1 MNDHQPP
8 DFLPMSDEEGY
19 YIRSPK
25 AVFNRTDEEFRVF
38 DTHLLA
44 LAEAIKGVET
54 ALPPEQQALV
64 QKLRDELGGVQDSTK
79 LLLGLMRELAGYN
92 VKLTEQRQSARA
104 SFNAGW
110 EARYKD
116 ILSQLH
122 PADHRML
129 RWIIEYLNRQEP
141 GDMDI
146 PY

>member
-1 MNDHQPP
+1 MNNHQPP

-19 YIRSPK
+19 YIRDPK
-25 AVFNRTDEEFRVF
+25 AIFNRTNEEFHVF
-38 DTHLLA
+38 AAHLLA
-44 LAEAIKGVET
+44 LAEAINGVD
-54 ALPPEQQALV
+54 AVLPPEQQALV
-64 QKLRDELGGVQDSTK
+64 QKLRDELGGVQASTK

-116 ILSQLH
+116 LLSQLH
-122 PADHRML
+122 PADYRML
-129 RWIIEYLNRQEP
+129 RWVIEYLNRQEP
-141 GDMDI
+141 GELDI